1 MKHQP
6 HLLYCE
12 CAGATDDSNANVKE
26 VMDEM
31 HVRTSDLS
39 KGEVRVEPEKICIH
53 PARHCRVKTSSHP
66 GSVCILLD
74 VLLRRL
80 LQLKDHP
87 DVMSTGPYVTEIV
100 VIAVK
105 ARARK
110 ESVSW

>member
-12 CAGATDDSNANVKE
+12 RAGATNDSNTNVEK
-26 VMDEM
+26 VMEEM

-66 GSVCILLD
+66 RSICILLD
-74 VLLRRL
+74 VLSRRL
-80 LQLKDHP
+80 LQLKGHP
-87 DVMSTGPYVTEIV
+87 DVMSTGPYVIEVV
-100 VIAVK
+100 VIAVE
-105 ARARK
+105 AGARK